1 MDYYNHFCHLLSDID
16 EGLLLAVN
24 GYHTQFLDEAM
35 WTISDRWTWVP
46 MYFLLL
52 LTVVRKTGFKKGA
65 FVILFVT
72 ALIIA
77 TDQTCASF
85 IRPLVVR
92 LRPSNPDNPVSELII
107 TVNGY
112 RGGRYGFPSCH
123 AANTFALAIYL
134 SLLLKNRYVTIS
146 MVTWSLLVSFSRIYL
161 GVHYP
166 GDILGGMAVG
176 TPLACI
182 YYQPLRWYDR
192 IVPHETPQLYNHS
205 MPAVRKRFRL
215 ISSIKALAIGIIIL
229 KPAAGIAQ
237 SDTIDCHAI
246 PTERT
251 EPYKFKPL
259 FHPTG
264 EPIFGINSSNLNC

>member
-24 GYHTQFLDEAM
+24 GFHTQFLDEAM
-35 WTISDRWTWVP
+35 WTISGRWTWVP

-85 IRPLVVR
+85 IRPLVGR
-92 LRPSNPDNPVSELII
+92 LRPSNPDNPVSELIT

-176 TPLACI
+176 ALLACL
-182 YYQPLRWYDR
+182 YYQPLR
-192 IVPHETPQLYNHS
+192 
-205 MPAVRKRFRL
+205 RL
-215 ISSIKALAIGIIIL
+215 LLIG
-229 KPAAGIAQ
+229 
-237 SDTIDCHAI
+237 
-246 PTERT
+246 
-251 EPYKFKPL
+251 
-259 FHPTG
+259 
-264 EPIFGINSSNLNC
+264 